1 MAGDS
6 VFDLIRLRKAT
17 LVPLNTVFL
26 WLDTYSTDFEKFKDQ
41 FCAETST
48 MSCNWQFYDTKDKG
62 YDFIK
67 QADAQ
72 QNIVVISSGRM
83 FADILN
89 DLHDLRQLHSIYIYC
104 NKKEKYE
111 PWKDNYRKIC
121 GIFDDPVQ
129 LFDQMCY
136 NLDEEARRSQL
147 NIDIT
152 NGTKSKVRTTAV
164 KIHCLVKNEI
174 KSYYQPSISWC
185 PWQVRGCTTTA
196 LPIKG
201 QGTIEVWQHKS
212 VPFEL
217 RISNKL
223 DPNDNA
229 ANSYA
234 IVLTVNVD
242 KAQLGLVNA
251 QCGHTLRAL
260 DNTQESHEVLQAD
273 DSSWHCYWLTFYGEY
288 RMIQYGI
295 GEIRPRFKIL
305 EVHPHECDKI
315 SINNISYL
323 HMKVSNDLNNKPT
336 EYFKDNFR
344 IFIGTEPVIFD
355 PPLLVIS
362 PIEFS
367 PTHPAN
373 IKGVL
378 APLLRNPCRNL
389 YVEVID
395 FSLNAESFP
404 NFIETVEQSIRNP
417 AGWCYKKLKEKQN
430 HFGKSRVEAS
440 YLCIALDQLEN
451 DKPIC
456 PCLIKI
462 WPPGHHSPV
471 HNHGDAY
478 GIIRVLH
485 GKILIKFFP
494 FLSVNLRQDSLM
506 EQLFVENQVTWMI
519 PKLNQTYQMKN
530 LDMDVSCCITIHCYQ
545 HKTDDAIFC
554 ERFDFI
560 TNDGHRIEHYDCLP
574 DTNYL
579 TFKNMMLM
587 ESKGESTA

>member
-1 MAGDS
+1 MN
-6 VFDLIRLRKAT
+6 R
-17 LVPLNTVFL
+17 N
-26 WLDTYSTDFEKFKDQ
+26 
-41 FCAETST
+41 
-48 MSCNWQFYDTKDKG
+48 
-62 YDFIK
+62 
-67 QADAQ
+67 
-72 QNIVVISSGRM
+72 
-83 FADILN
+83 
-89 DLHDLRQLHSIYIYC
+89 
-104 NKKEKYE
+104 
-111 PWKDNYRKIC
+111 
-121 GIFDDPVQ
+121 
-129 LFDQMCY
+129 
-136 NLDEEARRSQL
+136 
-147 NIDIT
+147 
-152 NGTKSKVRTTAV
+152 
-164 KIHCLVKNEI
+164 
-174 KSYYQPSISWC
+174 
-185 PWQVRGCTTTA
+185 
-196 LPIKG
+196 
-201 QGTIEVWQHKS
+201 
-212 VPFEL
+212 
-217 RISNKL
+217 
-223 DPNDNA
+223 
-229 ANSYA
+229 
-234 IVLTVNVD
+234 
-242 KAQLGLVNA
+242 
-251 QCGHTLRAL
+251 
-260 DNTQESHEVLQAD
+260 
-273 DSSWHCYWLTFYGEY
+273 
-288 RMIQYGI
+288 
-295 GEIRPRFKIL
+295 RFKFLGNFIGGIL
-305 EVHPHECDKI
+305 FPL
-315 SINNISYL
+315 S
-323 HMKVSNDLNNKPT
+323 
-336 EYFKDNFR
+336 R